1 MFSKLLSHFNKCL
14 KIDPVLEEKIESVT
28 SAAEGDKSVEKVID
42 QLQNEVV
49 EKIEN

>member
-1 MFSKLLSHFNKCL
+1 MFSKLLSQFNKCL
-14 KIDPVLEEKIESVT
+14 KMDPVLEEKIESVA
-28 SAAEGDKSVEKVID
+28 SAAEGNKEVKKVID